1 MSSKKLAAVAAICI
15 VSTVAAGAAHA
26 TTITSAQFTRQA
38 DQICARDYKAQAA
51 LGPGL
56 LNADL
61 VSRGAHLTRAG
72 AYLTKIVAIATTEAT
87 SFAALPTTTTGMSQ
101 RRALVAGL
109 RTALADERAA
119 AAAARKG
126 DLAGFTAAFDRL
138 ILHGYPTGADYRTL
152 IRAEKAA
159 ARLFPFKSCG
169 KRSAIYP

>member
-1 MSSKKLAAVAAICI
+1 VSSKKLTAVAATCI
-15 VSTVAAGAAHA
+15 ASAIAAGAAQA
-26 TTITSAQFTRQA
+26 TTITSTQFTRQA

-61 VSRGAHLTRAG
+61 VSRPHLARAG
-72 AYLTKIVAIATTEAT
+72 AYLTKIVTITTTEAT
-87 SFAALPTTTTGMSQ
+87 GFAALPATSTGMPQ

-109 RTALADERAA
+109 HTALADERAA

-138 ILHGYPTGADYRTL
+138 ILHGYPTGPDYRTL
-152 IRAEKAA
+152 IRTEKAT
-159 ARLFPFKSCG
+159 ARLFPFKTCG
-169 KRSAIYP
+169 KGSAIYP